1 MRKAYLLIAATLL
14 LALLVA
20 CAPMEIEEKDN
31 VTKKEESKEPTAKET
46 VDEKIIE
53 PNKEIITPTPKPKE
67 TAPVPVTDEP
77 ETKVTMHKDFP
88 EAIKSKIEAAN
99 TKLKSVSYLYAS
111 PENKG
116 RFLDTYHVLGDKVK
130 VKLYEDNEYVEAE
143 YFDTVYLDTTKKT
156 ATGRCENKRRC
167 MSSRVDNTGKVFD
180 ANYDDYRRKTPYEWL
195 SDITTPEVVG
205 PEIVDRRSALK
216 ISYPKGETT
225 VEMWLDNT
233 YGIPLQLKEIYP
245 NEEEEMYQYAN
256 FQFNTLKEEDVT
268 PAFIEPLDTDE
279 GNQAD

>member
-20 CAPMEIEEKDN
+20 CAPMEAEEKEAAPE
-31 VTKKEESKEPTAKET
+31 KEETKEPIEKET
-46 VDEKIIE
+46 VDEKVIE
-53 PNKEIITPTPKPKE
+53 PKKETAPKE
-67 TAPVPVTDEP
+67 TAPAPKEP
-77 ETKVTMHKDFP
+77 ETKVTAPKDLP
-88 EAIKSKIEAAN
+88 EAIKSKIDAAN
-99 TKLKSVSYLYAS
+99 TKLKSMVYLYAS
-111 PENKG
+111 PENQG

-195 SDITTPEVVG
+195 SDITTAEVVG
-205 PEIVDRRSALK
+205 PEIVDRRSVLK

-233 YGIPLQLKEIYP
+233 YGIPLQLKVIYP
-245 NEEEEMYQYAN
+245 NEEENMYQYSN

-279 GNQAD
+279 GNQTD